1 MQRVDLKEGMLLML
15 KKLNGIRLVR
25 FEPEYHTAKLYE
37 WYYSGDYQ
45 EFFRDYPECPSAT
58 EIALAAQNKTFM
70 VVREYDSLIVG
81 LIKHFKINEASRN
94 FELGAL
100 IDTQYQ
106 NSGASITALKIM
118 LNWKFNSCN
127 FYKAKMKI
135 LARNKRLC
143 DILNKFGAVQE
154 GVLKKDSFLNGKF
167 QDVAA
172 YAIFKTNFNQ
182 LYSKDFEQEESRLEP
197 HVISEVA

>member
-1 MQRVDLKEGMLLML
+1 ML

-37 WYYSGDYQ
+37 WYYSGDYP

-58 EIALAAQNKTFM
+58 EIALSAQNKAFM
-70 VVREYDSLIVG
+70 IVRDQDSLIIGV
-81 LIKHFKINEASRN
+81 IKYFNINAASRN
-94 FELGAL
+94 FELGVL

-106 NSGASITALKIM
+106 NCGASISALKIL
-118 LNWKFNSCN
+118 LNWKFNACN

-135 LARNKRLC
+135 LAKNKNIC
-143 DILNKFGAVQE
+143 DILHMFGTAQE
-154 GVLKKDSFLNGKF
+154 GVLKKDSFLDGKF

-172 YAIFKTNFNQ
+172 YAIFKTDFNK
-182 LYSKDFEQEESRLEP
+182 LYSKEFEQEESRLEP